1 VQIVR
6 QTRFDKGMIS
16 RTLKRMHK
24 KELEH
29 VETSESDRR
38 SYVVDVTPQDRTV
51 IERAR
56 PMMRQRQNRFQQ
68 AFDREELDTLFRAFK
83 NSDSVL
89 DHMEEQH

>member
-1 VQIVR
+1 
-6 QTRFDKGMIS
+6 
-16 RTLKRMHK
+16 MHK